1 MISETD
7 QMDYQLSTKTQSLQ
21 SISVGTNE
29 SEALHAKLIKKESEF
44 LYYHCLE
51 PQIILLFNALIFLVS
66 VNFYHQTPQCCLSFI
81 SLIKQEF
88 NSVKI
93 WS

>member
-44 LYYHCLE
+44 SLS
-51 PQIILLFNALIFLVS
+51 LFRTRKNAFC
-66 VNFYHQTPQCCLSFI
+66 F
-81 SLIKQEF
+81 
-88 NSVKI
+88 
-93 WS
+93 

>member
-44 LYYHCLE
+44 SLSLFRTRKM
-51 PQIILLFNALIFLVS
+51 LFAFNALIFLVS

-93 WS
+93 

>member
-29 SEALHAKLIKKESEF
+29 SEALHAKLIKKESE
-44 LYYHCLE
+44 LTLS
-51 PQIILLFNALIFLVS
+51 LFR
-66 VNFYHQTPQCCLSFI
+66 TRKKSFC
-81 SLIKQEF
+81 F
-88 NSVKI
+88 
-93 WS
+93 

>member
-29 SEALHAKLIKKESEF
+29 SEALHAKLIKKESVF
-44 LYYHCLE
+44 PLS
-51 PQIILLFNALIFLVS
+51 LFRTRNNLAFEC
-66 VNFYHQTPQCCLSFI
+66 FDFPC
-81 SLIKQEF
+81 
-88 NSVKI
+88 
-93 WS
+93 